1 MQDNLIKVTF
11 TINGALRSVEVESRE
26 TLLDA
31 IRDKLG
37 LVGTKKGCDEAVCGA
52 CTVIFNGKAVC
63 SCMMFAVEASGS
75 QLVTIEG
82 LKKEELDDMQKAFV
96 QNDAAQ
102 CGFCTSGQI
111 LSAKV
116 FLSNLDRRSPPLD
129 EDTIKEAL
137 SGNLCRC
144 GCYNNIVRAVQQVS
158 RMGLS

>member
-26 TLLDA
+26 TLLDSV
-31 IRDKLG
+31 RDKLG
-37 LVGTKKGCDEAVCGA
+37 LVGAKKACDEAVCGA

-63 SCMMFAVEASGS
+63 SCMMLAVEASGS
-75 QLVTIEG
+75 QLITIEG
-82 LKKEELDDMQKAFV
+82 LKREELDEMQKAFI
-96 QNDAAQ
+96 QNDAEQ

-111 LSAKV
+111 LSAKA
-116 FLSNLDRRSPPLD
+116 FLSNVDRKSAPLD

-158 RMGLS
+158 QMGVV